1 MNSIENTAK
10 QYIKILEGLKTT
22 INLMEDG
29 GLAAAASKSLN
40 SKATTHSGDL
50 AKNKD
55 KGGYSGDQSVPT
67 AISKKWRTI
76 NKTYIAP
83 LIKELDKLAAT
94 FARDKAGVY
103 KKDKGVF
110 KFGQYKFYPNDGT
123 TQQQDQQDQ
132 QGVAVDSVQDME
144 SGYWKYSQLIIICTA
159 LLLKFIDA
167 NQIPVILRWASSF
180 KPYIDGNIFFGT
192 IANSSL
198 EKTMLSKKKIVKNND
213 DKVINEMLQKATFD
227 FLYLD
232 ISVTTGKSIVKS
244 KKEKTANW
252 VKNNGRLPY
261 ITRDWD
267 LMLKDMQAAGFTATR
282 FRDYLDSRKNKL
294 SNLPLKLSEID
305 PNNPDANEKGI
316 VADKVLRTKTVLL
329 TGIKVTNIDDMRVS
343 AAGSRTDISFV
354 AIGLV

>member
-1 MNSIENTAK
+1 
-10 QYIKILEGLKTT
+10 
-22 INLMEDG
+22 
-29 GLAAAASKSLN
+29 
-40 SKATTHSGDL
+40 
-50 AKNKD
+50 
-55 KGGYSGDQSVPT
+55 
-67 AISKKWRTI
+67 
-76 NKTYIAP
+76 
-83 LIKELDKLAAT
+83 
-94 FARDKAGVY
+94 
-103 KKDKGVF
+103 
-110 KFGQYKFYPNDGT
+110 
-123 TQQQDQQDQ
+123 
-132 QGVAVDSVQDME
+132 
-144 SGYWKYSQLIIICTA
+144 
-159 LLLKFIDA
+159 
-167 NQIPVILRWASSF
+167 
-180 KPYIDGNIFFGT
+180 
-192 IANSSL
+192 
-198 EKTMLSKKKIVKNND
+198 MLSKKKIVKNND

-282 FRDYLDSRKNKL
+282 FRDYLNSRKNEL

-305 PNNPDANEKGI
+305 PNNPAADKEGR

-329 TGIKVTNIDDMRVS
+329 KEIKVTNIDDMRVS